1 MTSFIGHVP
10 ASKSILNRALILQS
24 FEPDLRIYG
33 VSDSDDVVKMKAG
46 IKALE
51 DQAMIDCGEGGTV
64 LRFLALRASREK
76 GRHKLTGSARLI
88 NRPQEELVK
97 ILSQL
102 GVTAKFEKNSL
113 AIESDGWR
121 LQGDTLHVPSH
132 RSSQFASA
140 VLLNAWEL
148 PFDLYV
154 SPVGAGVSEGYW
166 RMTQKLVTDAGMKL
180 DRWDHDFRIP
190 ARQKISATSLTV
202 EPDMSSAFALAA
214 AAAVGG
220 STTLLD
226 FPVESLQPDSIFP
239 NILQKMG
246 VPIQFDC
253 GRLKVQR
260 AQFLRGVAVRLTNA
274 PDLFPV
280 LATLCA
286 LAEGDSEL
294 YGAPQLVHK
303 ESDRIARTAELLR
316 VTGRTLTP
324 LEDGLR
330 VGGVLQKTRE
340 RSVFNPDRDHRL
352 AMAAGVLKLAGIPIH
367 IENPEVVNK
376 SFAGFWQSA
385 GIDPS

>member
-1 MTSFIGHVP
+1 
-10 ASKSILNRALILQS
+10 
-24 FEPDLRIYG
+24 
-33 VSDSDDVVKMKAG
+33 
-46 IKALE
+46 
-51 DQAMIDCGEGGTV
+51 
-64 LRFLALRASREK
+64 
-76 GRHKLTGSARLI
+76 
-88 NRPQEELVK
+88 
-97 ILSQL
+97 
-102 GVTAKFEKNSL
+102 
-113 AIESDGWR
+113 
-121 LQGDTLHVPSH
+121 
-132 RSSQFASA
+132 
-140 VLLNAWEL
+140 
-148 PFDLYV
+148 
-154 SPVGAGVSEGYW
+154 
-166 RMTQKLVTDAGMKL
+166 MKL

-280 LATLCA
+280 LAALCA

-303 ESDRIARTAELLR
+303 ESDRIARTAVLLR

-330 VGGVLQKTRE
+330 VGGVLQKTPSDAARCALPICTRPTIPRGRATTRDCRIQSDHKRRA
-340 RSVFNPDRDHRL
+340 RSGTPANVASVGSDTCPGRL
-352 AMAAGVLKLAGIPIH
+352 
-367 IENPEVVNK
+367 
-376 SFAGFWQSA
+376 
-385 GIDPS
+385 PSRPP

>member
-102 GVTAKFEKNSL
+102 GVTAKFEKIRSPSNPT
-113 AIESDGWR
+113 DGA
-121 LQGDTLHVPSH
+121 QGDTLHVPSH

-148 PFDLYV
+148 PFDLHV

-180 DRWDHDFRIP
+180 DRWDQDFRIP

-214 AAAVGG
+214 AAGVGG

>member
-1 MTSFIGHVP
+1 
-10 ASKSILNRALILQS
+10 LILQS
-24 FEPDLRIYG
+24 FERDLKIYG

-46 IKALE
+46 IKALK

-121 LQGDTLHVPSH
+121 PQGDTLHVPSH

-180 DRWDHDFRIP
+180 DRWDHHFRIP

-202 EPDMSSAFALAA
+202 GPDMSSAFALAA

-220 STTLLD
+220 SMTLLD
-226 FPVESLQPDSIFP
+226 FPA
-239 NILQKMG
+239 
-246 VPIQFDC
+246 
-253 GRLKVQR
+253 R
-260 AQFLRGVAVRLTNA
+260 A
-274 PDLFPV
+274 
-280 LATLCA
+280 C
-286 LAEGDSEL
+286 S
-294 YGAPQLVHK
+294 
-303 ESDRIARTAELLR
+303 
-316 VTGRTLTP
+316 RTLFSPTFSKKW
-324 LEDGLR
+324 EY
-330 VGGVLQKTRE
+330 
-340 RSVFNPDRDHRL
+340 RSNL
-352 AMAAGVLKLAGIPIH
+352 TAA
-367 IENPEVVNK
+367 
-376 SFAGFWQSA
+376 
-385 GIDPS
+385 D